1 MDAVLN
7 AIRKLYTPTVQILNQ
22 SSIHIPIVNILCS
35 VLKKNILNLLGF
47 QICLSTFDVVKRKC
61 KSLQDDILWNY
72 LQTLHKLLPNIKAE
86 FLILHPDVESDLEQ
100 LYNNNNVLSQ
110 RNLLQFESIRK
121 QLQVAA

>member
-1 MDAVLN
+1 MFCT
-7 AIRKLYTPTVQILNQ
+7 K
-22 SSIHIPIVNILCS
+22 
-35 VLKKNILNLLGF
+35 KKNILNLLGF